1 MNHLVSPRDLSRRRA
16 LMQALLVGAFS
27 ALTLGATTAVHAQA
41 AWPDRPIKLIVPF
54 AAGSGSD
61 TVARVYADKLTEA
74 LGQVVMVDNRVGAGG
89 NIAAE
94 LAARSAPDGYTL
106 FLATLSTHA
115 TNPGLYK
122 KLPYDPLKSFDP
134 VSLVGTFPLILVINP
149 TVPATNIQELVAYA
163 RANPGKLTFGSG
175 TGAAQINGELFKSL
189 TKTDMLMVPY
199 KSNPLALTAVMTN
212 EISMMVIDP
221 GPSLPQINAG
231 KVRALAV
238 TSPKRSSL
246 TPNVPTTNESGLPG
260 YELFAWQAIVAPAGT
275 PKPIVARLQAAIA
288 RTALMSDVKQ
298 RLAIAGIEAQS
309 STPDELQKFMEA
321 ELVKWTTHIRNT
333 GIQPE

>member
-1 MNHLVSPRDLSRRRA
+1 MNHLFSPLASSRRRA
-16 LMQALLVGAFS
+16 LMQALAACGFS

-41 AWPDRPIKLIVPF
+41 SWPERPIKLILPF

-61 TVARVYADKLTEA
+61 TVARVYAEKLTES
-74 LGQVVMVDNRVGAGG
+74 LGQAVMVDNRVGAGG

-94 LAARSAPDGYTL
+94 LAARSAPDGYTF
-106 FLATLSTHA
+106 FLATVSTHA
-115 TNPGLYK
+115 TNPGMYK
-122 KLPYDPLKSFDP
+122 KLPYDPIKSFDP

-149 TVPATNIQELVAYA
+149 TLPVNNIQELVTYA

-189 TKTDMLMVPY
+189 TKTEMLMVPY

-221 GPSLPQINAG
+221 GPSLPLINAG

-246 TPNVPTTNESGLPG
+246 TPNVPTTNESGLQG

-275 PKPIVARLQAAIA
+275 PKPIIARLHAAIA

-309 STPDELQKFMEA
+309 STPDELQKFMAA
-321 ELVKWTTHIRNT
+321 ELVKWSAHILT
-333 GIQPE
+333 AGIKPE